1 MSALDQT
8 QVWQQLRDEAS
19 YIRQAYENKE
29 SREAQLYATALGNE
43 AMTGKN
49 NFSSTTT
56 TAISNLNR
64 G

>member
-19 YIRQAYENKE
+19 YIRQSYENRE

-49 NFSSTTT
+49 NFSTTT
-56 TAISNLNR
+56 SIAINNLNK
-64 G
+64 